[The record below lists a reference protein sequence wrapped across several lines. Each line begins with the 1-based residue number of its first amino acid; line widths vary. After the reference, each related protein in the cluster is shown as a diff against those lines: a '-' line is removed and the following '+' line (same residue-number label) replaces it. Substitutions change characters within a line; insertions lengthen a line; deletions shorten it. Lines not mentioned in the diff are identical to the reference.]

1 MIFKLEEKIKDRNQ
15 RKVMIDADYCAE
27 HLLKD
32 HTGILGALSVQE
44 ADKLIDVFNK
54 IMKPVEYLLMKK
66 VLKGKYTDQDV
77 IDHLTA
83 LNIVYLGGIC
93 YVPAFT
99 RTVLTDDL
107 VKA

>member
-44 ADKLIDVFNK
+44 ADK
-54 IMKPVEYLLMKK
+54 
-66 VLKGKYTDQDV
+66 V
-77 IDHLTA
+77 IDHLAA
-83 LNIVYLGGIC
+83 LNIVYLGGIS

-99 RTVLTDDL
+99 RNVLTDDL